1 MEDYINNYKKF
12 DKSYVYDFRLGMG
25 GIGDYIKF
33 FMIILKECMDN
44 NIKFYHRINNLE
56 IEKYIKLKYDILNIS
71 NDEILKLN
79 NVTIKH
85 PGHYYYNNDKYN
97 GNIYSNEV
105 FYFDDIIKNNV
116 ENIAP
121 SLPSNYISI
130 HLRLGDK
137 FLETDMNYVLC
148 KNDTRK
154 FSIEKIYKFIED
166 NSDKNIVFLCD
177 NNSEKINL
185 KKKYKNII
193 IPNSQIGHTSLKNTT
208 NKQILDTITEFYILS
223 NSQLIYAAS
232 NSGFSIMAANL
243 GKVKIIK

>member
-1 MEDYINNYKKF
+1 MEDYINNYKKY

-44 NIKFYHRINNLE
+44 NIKFYHKINNLE

-79 NVTIKH
+79 NVTIKI
-85 PGHYYYNNDKYN
+85 PFHYYDNDKYN
-97 GNIYSNEV
+97 GNIYLNEV

-121 SLPSNYISI
+121 SLPSNYVSI

-148 KNDTRK
+148 KNDTRE
-154 FSIEKIYKFIED
+154 FSTDKIYKFIED
-166 NSDKNIVFLCD
+166 NNDKNIVFLCD
-177 NNSEKINL
+177 NNSAKINL
-185 KKKYKNII
+185 KKKYKDII

-208 NKQILDTITEFYILS
+208 NKQILDTISEFYILS

-232 NSGFSIMAANL
+232 YSGFSKMASKFTN
-243 GKVKIIK
+243 VKYIT